1 MVHFFP
7 LPYPDETLYSVIA
20 RYKIWNGNTN
30 SKDVLRELYGKETI
44 VASKHLP
51 SNIKELR
58 EHIPEQYNLSEDDL
72 INRTTLY
79 RYYLAFSNNERANIV
94 YNQMI
99 KSEGAKIFATLGLSN
114 NSINNS
120 NSLKL
125 CRKCFEEDKEKYGE
139 AYWHREHQLAGVII
153 CGKHKISL
161 YEIDN
166 KNIRNRQEFININH
180 NDLPEKILVN
190 IINEDI
196 IKKQLS
202 LIRNFKLILNQIY
215 EHKNMNFFR
224 DYYVKRLIEVGIS
237 DGKYKINQDILHN
250 RFQEYYGK
258 SYLKLIGCNFEFG
271 DNRSWLTK
279 ITRKHRTFFHP
290 LYHLLLIDFLN
301 IDIDEL
307 FNYSDLNTCNSDKKT
322 TNKTNKEKEVNRKRW
337 GKLVSD
343 NPKKSKTSLR
353 EIDRSIYCWL
363 YRYDREW
370 LDENSPKRNRHEGI
384 KNIDWNQRDEE
395 LLVMIKKTVNE
406 ILNSK
411 DKPKRVTIGIIGK
424 KLGKEYLLQKQL
436 KKMPKCKSY
445 LDEHLESLE
454 GFQERRISWV
464 KENCFKD
471 EIMTEWKIRE
481 KAGLR
486 F

>member
-1 MVHFFP
+1 MVYFFP
-7 LPYPDETLYSVIA
+7 LPYPDEILYSIIS

-58 EHIPEQYNLSEDDL
+58 EHIPKQYNLSEYDL
-72 INRTTLY
+72 INKTTLY

-94 YNQMI
+94 YDQML
-99 KSEGAKIFATLGLSN
+99 KNEGSKIFATLGLSN

-125 CRKCFEEDKEKYGE
+125 CKKCFEEDKDKYGE
-139 AYWHREHQLAGVII
+139 AYWHREHQLAGALI

-161 YEIDN
+161 YKIDN
-166 KNIRNRQEFININH
+166 KDIRNRQEFININH
-180 NDLPEKILVN
+180 NDLPEKALVDS
-190 IINEDI
+190 INADI
-196 IKKQLS
+196 IRKQLS
-202 LIRNFKLILNQIY
+202 LIRNLNLILNQIY
-215 EHKNMNFFR
+215 NHKNMNFFR
-224 DYYVKRLIEVGIS
+224 DYYVKRLVEVGIS

-250 RFQEYYGK
+250 RFKEYYGEN
-258 SYLKLIGCNFEFG
+258 YLKLIECNFEFG

-307 FNYSDLNTCNSDKKT
+307 FQCSDFNYCDSNVLITDKNEEDRIKYR
-322 TNKTNKEKEVNRKRW
+322 NRW
-337 GKLVSD
+337 IKLVEE
-343 NPKKSKTSLR
+343 NLEESKTVLR
-353 EIDRSIYCWL
+353 GMDCSTYTWL

-370 LDENSPKRNRHEGI
+370 LDQNSPKRKRHVGI

-395 LLVMIKKTVNE
+395 LLVKIKKTVSE
-406 ILNSK
+406 ILKSK
-411 DKPKRVTIGIIGK
+411 DKPQRVTVGIIGK

-436 KKMPKCKSY
+436 KRMPKCKRY
-445 LDEHLESLE
+445 LDEKLESLE
-454 GFQERRISWV
+454 GFQERRINWV

-481 KAGLR
+481 KAGIR